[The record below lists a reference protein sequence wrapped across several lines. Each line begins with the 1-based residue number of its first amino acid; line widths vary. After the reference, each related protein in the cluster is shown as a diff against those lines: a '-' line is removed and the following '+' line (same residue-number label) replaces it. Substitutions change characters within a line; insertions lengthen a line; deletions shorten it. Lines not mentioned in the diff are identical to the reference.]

1 MVEKTVG
8 MMVETMVVVKALM
21 KVETM
26 VVVKV
31 YLLAG

>member
-8 MMVETMVVVKALM
+8 MMVETMVVEKALM

>member
-8 MMVETMVVVKALM
+8 MLVETMVVEKALM
-21 KVETM
+21 MVETT
-26 VVVKV
+26 VAVKV

>member
-8 MMVETMVVVKALM
+8 MLAETMVVEKALMMVETMVA
-21 KVETM
+21 
-26 VVVKV
+26 VKV